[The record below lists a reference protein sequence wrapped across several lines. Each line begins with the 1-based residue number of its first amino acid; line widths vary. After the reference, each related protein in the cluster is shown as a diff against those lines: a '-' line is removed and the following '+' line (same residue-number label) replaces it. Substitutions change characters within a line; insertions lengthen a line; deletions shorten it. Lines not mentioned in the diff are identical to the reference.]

1 MMEGWS
7 HAKKMTYF
15 KSNPEWVRYEEDED
29 GDDIPYLTDKATPEA
44 IASYNYWKSRFEES
58 QRTGIIYD

>member
-15 KSNPEWVRYEEDED
+15 KSNPEWVRFEEDDD
-29 GDDIPYLTDKATPEA
+29 GDDIPRLTDKATPEA
-44 IASYNYWKSRFEES
+44 VASYNYWKARYEES

>member
-1 MMEGWS
+1 
-7 HAKKMTYF
+7 MTYF

-44 IASYNYWKSRFEES
+44 IESYNYWKARFEES

>member
-15 KSNPEWVRYEEDED
+15 ELNPKWVWYDED
-29 GDDIPYLTDKATPEA
+29 DMPHLTDKATPEA
-44 IASYNYWKSRFEES
+44 IASYNYWKEKYDAS
-58 QRTGIIYD
+58 QRTGIIYY

>member
-15 KSNPEWVRYEEDED
+15 ESNPEWVWYDE
-29 GDDIPYLTDKATPEA
+29 DDIPYLTDKATPEA